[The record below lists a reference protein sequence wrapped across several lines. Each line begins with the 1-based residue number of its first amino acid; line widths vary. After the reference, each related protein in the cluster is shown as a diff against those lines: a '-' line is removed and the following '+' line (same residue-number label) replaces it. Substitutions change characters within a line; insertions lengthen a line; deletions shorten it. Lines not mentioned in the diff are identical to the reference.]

1 MTPTDTIALEGSITQ
16 MRTSL
21 AIAQGAMHHVR
32 LSVARWRGDVAA
44 SKPEHANCPAM
55 APSQSAWHAAA
66 QRHFLCWLAAGGF
79 AQSSEEAQCPG
90 PASQATASHGATDT
104 KAQEQGLPAACC
116 HNCTA

>member
-1 MTPTDTIALEGSITQ
+1 MTSIDTIALAGSIAQ
-16 MRTSL
+16 MRTRI
-21 AIAQGAMHHVR
+21 AIEQGAMHHVR
-32 LSVARWRGDVAA
+32 LSVARWRGDLAA

-79 AQSSEEAQCPG
+79 AQTSEEAQWPD

-104 KAQEQGLPAACC
+104 KAPEQKLPAACC